1 MTTLKPTAA
10 CLLAFLFTLI
20 CPSALRAQTA
30 DLVLRGGK
38 IATCDQRDRIA
49 QAVAIRAGRIVAV
62 GSDAEIELLIGSMT
76 HIIDL
81 KGKLVVPGFIEGH
94 GHFISLGETK
104 LGLDLSQAKSYAEVV
119 KLVAEAAKKAR
130 PGQWIIGR
138 GWHQEKWTDP
148 PAADGSRYPTHDALS
163 RATPENPVLL
173 THGSG
178 HMSLA
183 NARAMAEAGISRD
196 TKPPAGGEILRDA
209 GGNPTGVFRE
219 TAQSRLQGA
228 HARSRERL
236 SPEEIDA
243 EFQAA
248 VEAAG
253 RECLSKGITSF
264 QDAGSSPGT
273 VARFRKLADQG
284 KLPVRLYVML
294 RGSAGQL
301 EDQLASLRTID
312 YQDRLTVRAIKCMA
326 DGALGSHGAWLLE
339 PYNDLPEST
348 GLVVQ
353 PIDDI
358 RRTAVLALAHDYQI
372 CTHAIGDRA
381 NREVLNLYESVLR
394 GGAGNSES
402 STKDRRWRIE
412 HAQHLSPDDIPRFK
426 ELGVIAS
433 MQGSHA
439 TSDGPFVV
447 ARLGEKRA
455 REGAYAWRSLLD
467 AGARVINGTDAP
479 VEDLS
484 PLLCYYSSV
493 TRRMADGRAFF
504 PQQRMTRREALRSYT
519 IDAAYGAF
527 EEGQKGS
534 IEKGKL
540 ADLVVLSHDILSVK
554 DEELPDAK
562 VVLTILNGEIVY
574 GGGRP

>member
-1 MTTLKPTAA
+1 MKNF
-10 CLLAFLFTLI
+10 LLAASALLVALF
-20 CPSALRAQTA
+20 PPAALRAQVP

-38 IATCDQRDRIA
+38 IATCDPQDRIA
-49 QAVAIRAGRIVAV
+49 QSVAIRDGRIVAV
-62 GSDAEIELLIGSMT
+62 GADAEIDPMIGSMT

-81 KGKLVVPGFIEGH
+81 NGKLVVPGFIESH

-104 LGLDLSQAKSYAEVV
+104 LGLDLSQTKSYAEVV
-119 KLVAEAAKKAR
+119 RLVGQAAKRAK

-138 GWHQEKWTDP
+138 GWHQEKWSDP
-148 PAADGSRYPTHDALS
+148 PAADGSRYPTHGALS
-163 RATPENPVLL
+163 AATPENPVLL

-183 NARAMAEAGISRD
+183 NARAMAEAGITRD

-209 GGNPTGVFRE
+209 SGNPTGVFRE
-219 TAQSRLQGA
+219 TAQSRLQA
-228 HARSRERL
+228 AYARSRERL
-236 SPEEIDA
+236 SPEEIEA
-243 EFQAA
+243 EFRAA

-264 QDAGSSPGT
+264 QDAGSSPAT
-273 VARFRKLADQG
+273 VARFRKLADEG

-301 EDQLASLRTID
+301 EDRLASLRTVD
-312 YQDRLTVRAIKCMA
+312 YKGRLTVRAIKCMA
-326 DGALGSHGAWLLE
+326 DGALGSHGAWLLA

-358 RRTAVLALAHDYQI
+358 RRTAMLALQHDYQI

-381 NREVLNLYESVLR
+381 NREVLGLYESVLR
-394 GGAGNSES
+394 GSARSFLD
-402 STKDRRWRIE
+402 KDHRWRIE
-412 HAQHLSPDDIPRFK
+412 HAQHLSRDDIPRFK
-426 ELGVIAS
+426 ALGVIAS
-433 MQGSHA
+433 MQANHA

-479 VEDLS
+479 VEDVN

-504 PQQRMTRREALRSYT
+504 PEQRMTRREALRSYT

-527 EEGQKGS
+527 EERQKGS

-540 ADLVVLSHDILSVK
+540 ADLVVLSHDILAVK
-554 DEELPDAK
+554 DEELPQAK
-562 VVLTILNGEIVY
+562 VVLTVLNGEIVY
-574 GGGRP
+574 GGSKP